1 MAMMTLGRPPIESP
15 EPVVK
20 FAALRLLL
28 SVTALVAL
36 IATGFPFG
44 GGLTAVVA
52 GLALP
57 WALANTILAARF
69 PEHSLNPL
77 IAAGDLAV
85 VTVVEVVTPQ
95 TYGAVRF
102 LALFFIAAHAQFQGQ
117 NGGLLLAS
125 GGSAVL
131 VPIAIA
137 RGGAPVSGDML
148 AFYESLFVVCAFAAA
163 VTGGNIRIS
172 ETTGRLRARLVSRR
186 MIETESEI
194 RRRVAES
201 IHDGPVQELVSLDMI
216 LSAISN
222 STRRGDEASTTQ
234 LLGEA
239 HSIVERNIQALRDE
253 IVSLGPYA
261 FRELSFE
268 TAIADC
274 VPVWHRRY
282 GLDVKLEIEPLTLS
296 PEITG
301 PLFLIA
307 QEAVTNAG
315 RHAEARHVTLS
326 LHTRDGAIELRVVDD
341 GKGFGDFWPMT
352 TDAAG
357 HIGLSSM
364 RERAEMVGGS
374 LRIESGGRGT
384 TVVVRVPLESPKAE
398 SRKDGGRPQGD

>member
-1 MAMMTLGRPPIESP
+1 
-15 EPVVK
+15 
-20 FAALRLLL
+20 
-28 SVTALVAL
+28 
-36 IATGFPFG
+36 
-44 GGLTAVVA
+44 
-52 GLALP
+52 
-57 WALANTILAARF
+57 
-69 PEHSLNPL
+69 NPL

-117 NGGLLLAS
+117 RGGLLLAL
-125 GGSAVL
+125 GGSVVL

-163 VTGGNIRIS
+163 VTSGNIRIS

-222 STRRGDEASTTQ
+222 ATRRGDQASTSQ
-234 LLGEA
+234 LVDEA

-268 TAIADC
+268 TAIDDS
-274 VPVWHRRY
+274 VPVWRRRY

-296 PEITG
+296 PELTG
-301 PLFLIA
+301 PLFQIA

-315 RHAEARHVTLS
+315 RHADARHVSLS
-326 LHTRDGAIELRVVDD
+326 LHTRDGVIELRVVDD
-341 GKGFGDFWPMT
+341 GKGFGDFWPVS
-352 TDAAG
+352 TDEAG

-384 TVVVRVPLESPKAE
+384 TVVARVPVESPKTE
-398 SRKDGGRPQGD
+398 SRKDAGRPQGD

>member
-57 WALANTILAARF
+57 WALANTILAQRF

-77 IAAGDLAV
+77 VAAGDLAV
-85 VTVVEVVTPQ
+85 VTVVEVVTPE
-95 TYGAVRF
+95 TYGAARF

-117 NGGLLLAS
+117 RGGLLLALA
-125 GGSAVL
+125 GSVLL
-131 VPIAIA
+131 VPIAVA
-137 RGGAPVSGDML
+137 RGAPVSGDLL
-148 AFYESLFVVCAFAAA
+148 ALYESLFVVCAFAAA
-163 VTGGNIRIS
+163 VTGGNIRLS

-186 MIETESEI
+186 MIETENEI

-222 STRRGDEASTTQ
+222 ASGRGDEASASQ
-234 LLGEA
+234 LLDEA

-268 TAIADC
+268 TAVDDC
-274 VPVWHRRY
+274 VPVWRRRY
-282 GLDVKLEIEPLTLS
+282 GLEVRLEIEPLTLS
-296 PEITG
+296 PELTG
-301 PLFLIA
+301 PLFQIA

-315 RHAEARHVTLS
+315 RHAQARHVTLS
-326 LHTRDGAIELRVVDD
+326 LHTRDGVIELRVVDD
-341 GKGFGDFWPMT
+341 GQGFGDFWPVT
-352 TDAAG
+352 IDQAG

-384 TVVVRVPLESPKAE
+384 TVIVRVPL
-398 SRKDGGRPQGD
+398 DGGDPGAGAGA

>member
-20 FAALRLLL
+20 FAGLRLVL

-57 WALANTILAARF
+57 WAVANAILAQRF

-117 NGGLLLAS
+117 NGGLLLAL
-125 GGSAVL
+125 GGSVVL

-216 LSAISN
+216 LSAV
-222 STRRGDEASTTQ
+222 STASGRGDEASASQ
-234 LLGEA
+234 LLDEA
-239 HSIVERNIQALRDE
+239 RSIVERNIQALRDE

-268 TAIADC
+268 TAVDDC
-274 VPVWHRRY
+274 VPVWRRRY
-282 GLDVKLEIEPLTLS
+282 GLDVKLEIEPLALS
-296 PEITG
+296 PELTG
-301 PLFLIA
+301 PLFQIA
-307 QEAVTNAG
+307 QEAVANAG
-315 RHAEARHVTLS
+315 RHADARNVTLS
-326 LHTRDGAIELRVVDD
+326 LHTRDGVIELRVVDD
-341 GKGFGDFWPMT
+341 GKGFGDFWPVT
-352 TDAAG
+352 TDEAG

-384 TVVVRVPLESPKAE
+384 TVIARVPLESPKTE
-398 SRKDGGRPQGD
+398 SREDAGRPQGD

>member
-57 WALANTILAARF
+57 WALANTILAQRF
-69 PEHSLNPL
+69 PERSLNPL

-117 NGGLLLAS
+117 NGGLLLAFA
-125 GGSAVL
+125 GSVLL
-131 VPIAIA
+131 VPIAVA
-137 RGGAPVSGDML
+137 RGAPVSGDML

-186 MIETESEI
+186 MIETENEI

-222 STRRGDEASTTQ
+222 ASGRGDEASASQ
-234 LLGEA
+234 LLDEA
-239 HSIVERNIQALRDE
+239 HSILERNIQALRDE

-268 TAIADC
+268 TAVDDC
-274 VPVWHRRY
+274 VPVWRRRY
-282 GLDVKLEIEPLTLS
+282 GLEVKLEIEPLTLS
-296 PEITG
+296 PELTG
-301 PLFLIA
+301 PLFQIA

-326 LHTRDGAIELRVVDD
+326 LDTRDGVIELRVVDD
-341 GKGFGDFWPMT
+341 GKGFGDFWPVT
-352 TDAAG
+352 TDEAG

-384 TVVVRVPLESPKAE
+384 TVIARVPLE
-398 SRKDGGRPQGD
+398 DGDGAAAGSGVGS